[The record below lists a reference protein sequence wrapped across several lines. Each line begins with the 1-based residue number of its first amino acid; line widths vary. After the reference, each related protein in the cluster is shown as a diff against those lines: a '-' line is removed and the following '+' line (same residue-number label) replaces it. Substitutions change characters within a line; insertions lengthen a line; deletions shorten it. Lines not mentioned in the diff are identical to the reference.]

1 MILKKLAKKMLT
13 YFARGSI
20 TVRLTFLTGLYS
32 TKQTGDQLYS
42 DTSPYEVSVHWPRLV
57 NWSQVQ

>member
-32 TKQTGDQLYS
+32 TKQ
-42 DTSPYEVSVHWPRLV
+42 V
-57 NWSQVQ
+57 NMLQIQHK